1 MIATALAVGGL
12 VAAQAPADADLS
24 GLWRTPVDGGSVIRL
39 SRCGDEVCGRIVTSP
54 HIRAV
59 PDQRDIRNRDP
70 DLRDRVLRDL
80 VVMRVRPLGP
90 GKWGDGWVYNPE
102 DGGTYKGEMVLRPDG
117 ALRLTGCIVAPF
129 CKTQT
134 WRRVQAD

>member
-1 MIATALAVGGL
+1 MIAVLAVTGL
-12 VAAQAPADADLS
+12 LAAQAAGGGDLS

-39 SRCGDEVCGRIVTSP
+39 SPCDGAICGRIVTSP

-59 PDQRDIRNRDP
+59 PDQRDVRNRDP
-70 DLRDRVLRDL
+70 ALRDRVLRDL
-80 VVMRVRPLGP
+80 MVMKVRPLEP

-102 DGGTYKGEMVLRPDG
+102 DGGTYKGEMALRPDG
-117 ALRLTGCIVAPF
+117 TLRLTGCIVTPF

>member
-1 MIATALAVGGL
+1 MIAAAVVSSL
-12 VAAQAPADADLS
+12 VAGQATGGDLS

-39 SRCGDEVCGRIVTSP
+39 APCGAELCGRIVTSP

-70 DLRDRVLRDL
+70 AQRDRVLRDL
-80 VVMRVRPLGP
+80 MVMKVRPLEP
-90 GKWGDGWVYNPE
+90 GKWGQGWIYNPE
-102 DGGTYKGEMVLRPDG
+102 DGGTYRGEMILRPDG
-117 ALRLTGCIVAPF
+117 ALRLTGCIVPPF

-134 WRRVQAD
+134 WRRVQVD